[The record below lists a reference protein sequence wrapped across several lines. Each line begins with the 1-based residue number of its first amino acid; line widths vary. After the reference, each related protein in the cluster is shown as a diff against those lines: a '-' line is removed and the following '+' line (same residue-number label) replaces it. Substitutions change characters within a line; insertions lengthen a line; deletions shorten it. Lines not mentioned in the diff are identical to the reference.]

1 MFTCEVSTTYTSPLK
16 IGDEYAKH
24 EAEAIS
30 KLGAEVWLTGSQNTS
45 IPDHD
50 AGVPTDTHTYKLTTY
65 WQQGIK
71 PGTEPVEVI
80 SAPRREGE

>member
-45 IPDHD
+45 IPLHTD
-50 AGVPTDTHTYKLTTY
+50 AGVPTDNHEYKLTTY
-65 WQQGIK
+65 WTSGKK
-71 PGTEPVEVI
+71 PE
-80 SAPRREGE
+80 